1 MLMNF
6 VAIDFET
13 ASNYRDVCALGLVA
27 VENGVIVS
35 EKEWLIRPRC
45 NFIGSFYEAVHGI
58 NYKMV
63 VNKPYFDGI
72 YDELKS
78 LIDGKTIIAHNVAF
92 DVGVLKNVCAVYGL
106 EQPEFI
112 YGCTYRLAKRVIRP
126 TVPSY
131 SLSALADKYGLVLQH
146 HNALSDA
153 RACANLMLHFL
164 QESEKSSVA
173 EAYTAYNMKIGQMSK
188 G

>member
-1 MLMNF
+1 MNF

-13 ASNYRDVCALGLVA
+13 ASNFRDVCALGLVA
-27 VENGVIVS
+27 VENGEIVS

-45 NFIGSFYEAVHGI
+45 NFIGSLYQGVHGI
-58 NYKMV
+58 SYAMV
-63 VNKPYFDGI
+63 ANKPYFDSI
-72 YDELKS
+72 YEELKN
-78 LIDGKTIIAHNVAF
+78 LLEGKTIIAHNASF

-106 EQPEFI
+106 EHPDFI

-131 SLSALADKYGLVLQH
+131 SLSALANKYGLILQH

-153 RACANLMLHFL
+153 RACANLMLRFL
-164 QESEKSSVA
+164 EESTKSSVT
-173 EAYTAYNMKIGQMSK
+173 EAYTAYNMKIGQMNIA
-188 G
+188 